1 MESLSFGELAM
12 LLAFLLMVGGIA
24 GVLAG
29 LLGVGGGIVI
39 VPALFYV
46 FTALGYPVET
56 LMHVCVATSLATIVV
71 TSMRSVSS
79 HHKKGAV
86 DWDLLKSWA
95 PYIGLGAVL
104 GVLAADRLKSES
116 LMVVFGVA
124 AFVVAL
130 HMAFG
135 RASWRLAEAPPAGA
149 AKGGVATGVG
159 FLSVLMGIGGGTFG
173 VPLLTLFGVAVHRAV
188 ATAAGFGL
196 IIAIPSTIGFILS
209 GMGEALRPP
218 FTLGYV
224 NVPAFAIIVPMTVAC
239 APYGVKMA
247 HSMNPRPL
255 KLLFAFFLAVT
266 ALNMLRKAFYG

>member
-1 MESLSFGELAM
+1 MDIGVGDM
-12 LLAFLLMVGGIA
+12 MVLLVFLLLVGVVA

-46 FTALGYPVET
+46 FVALDYPPET
-56 LMHVCVATSLATIVV
+56 LMHVCVATSLATIVL
-71 TSMRSVSS
+71 TSLRSVAA
-79 HHKKGAV
+79 HRKKGAV
-86 DWDLLKSWA
+86 DDTLLKSWA
-95 PYIGLGAVL
+95 PYIAIGAVV
-104 GVLAADRLKSES
+104 GVVAADYLKSS
-116 LMVVFGVA
+116 ALMGVFGIA
-124 AFVVAL
+124 AFVVAM

-135 RASWRLAEAPPAGA
+135 KAHWRIADEPPSGA
-149 AKGGVATGVG
+149 AKGGIATGVG

-173 VPLLTLFGVAVHRAV
+173 VPLLTLYNVVVHRAV

-196 IIAIPSTIGFILS
+196 IISIPAVIGFIIS
-209 GMGEALRPP
+209 GWGAMDRPP

-224 NVPAFAIIVPMTVAC
+224 NVPAFAIIVPMTVLC
-239 APYGVKMA
+239 APYGVKLA

-266 ALNMLRKAFYG
+266 ALNMLRKALYG

>member
-1 MESLSFGELAM
+1 MELTFGEIAA
-12 LLAFLLMVGGIA
+12 LLAFMLGVGAVA

-46 FTALGYPVET
+46 FTALGYPAQT
-56 LMHVCVATSLATIVV
+56 LMHVCVATSLATIVL
-71 TSMRSVSS
+71 TSARSVHS
-79 HHKKGAV
+79 HSKKGAV
-86 DWDLLKSWA
+86 DLDLLKAWA
-95 PYIGLGAVL
+95 PWIGAGAVL
-104 GVLAADRLKSES
+104 GVLAADRLKSEL

-124 AFVVAL
+124 ALAVAL

-135 RASWRLAEAPPAGA
+135 RKDWRLADAPPAGA
-149 AKGGVATGVG
+149 ARGGVATGVG

-209 GMGEALRPP
+209 GMGEADRPP

-224 NVPAFAIIVPMTVAC
+224 NLPAFIIIVPMTVLC
-239 APYGVKMA
+239 APYGVKLA
-247 HSMNPRPL
+247 HSLNPRPL

-266 ALNMLRKAFYG
+266 AINMLRKAWGG

>member
-1 MESLSFGELAM
+1 MDQTIGELAVLVA
-12 LLAFLLMVGGIA
+12 LLLVLGVVA

-46 FTALGYPVET
+46 FIALDYPEAT
-56 LMHVCVATSLATIVV
+56 LMHVCVATSLATIVL
-71 TSMRSVSS
+71 TSMRSVAS
-79 HHKKGAV
+79 HNKKGAV
-86 DWDLLKSWA
+86 DWPLLKSWA
-95 PYIGLGAVL
+95 PYIAVGAVL
-104 GVLAADRLKSES
+104 GVIAADRLRSAS
-116 LMVVFGVA
+116 LMIVFGVA

-135 RASWRLAEAPPAGA
+135 RKNWRLGDAPPTGA
-149 AKGGVATGVG
+149 ARGGIATSVG

-173 VPLLTLFGVAVHRAV
+173 VPLLTLFNLAVHRAV

-196 IIAIPSTIGFILS
+196 IIAIPSTIGFIVS
-209 GMGEALRPP
+209 GWGEPLRPP

-224 NVPAFAIIVPMTVAC
+224 SLPAFAIIVPMTVLC
-239 APYGVKMA
+239 APYGVKLA
-247 HSMNPRPL
+247 HSLNPRPL

-266 ALNMLRKAFYG
+266 ALNMLRKALYG

>member
-1 MESLSFGELAM
+1 MEISILSLA
-12 LLAFLLMVGGIA
+12 LLLGFMLMVGAVA

-46 FTALGYPVET
+46 FIALDYPDAT
-56 LMHVCVATSLATIVV
+56 LMHVCVATSLATIVL
-71 TSMRSVSS
+71 TSMRSVAA
-79 HHKKGAV
+79 HHRKGAV
-86 DWDLLKSWA
+86 DFGLLKAWA
-95 PYIGLGAVL
+95 PWIALGAVF
-104 GVLAADRLKSES
+104 GVIAADWLKSDM
-116 LMVVFGVA
+116 LMVVFGVL

-135 RASWRLAEAPPAGA
+135 RAHWRLGEAPPAGA
-149 AKGGVATGVG
+149 AKGALATAVG
-159 FLSVLMGIGGGTFG
+159 FFSVLMGIGGGTFG
-173 VPLLTLFGVAVHRAV
+173 VPILTLYSVAVHRAV

-196 IIAIPSTIGFILS
+196 IIAAPSVIGFVIS
-209 GMGEALRPP
+209 GWDEPMRPP

-224 NVPAFAIIVPMTVAC
+224 NLPAFAIIVPMTVLC
-239 APYGVKMA
+239 APIGVRLA